1 MPTLRQRLKR
11 PETFLALFLVILVLA
26 GLDSFRQPDRQLTA
40 HLYIAAVHAYQ
51 HHGRD
56 LLTGLIACRYNPTC
70 SVYSIQ
76 AVERYGI
83 RWGLVLS
90 LRRLVS
96 CRSSVAF
103 GTFDPVP

>member
-11 PETFLALFLVILVLA
+11 PQTFLALLLALLVLA
-26 GLDSFRQPDRQLTA
+26 GLDSLRRPDKQVTA
-40 HLYIAAVHAYQ
+40 RLYVAAVHGYQ
-51 HHGRD
+51 HYGRN

-76 AVERYGI
+76 AVEKYGI

-90 LRRLVS
+90 IRRLVS

-103 GTFDPVP
+103 GTFDPLP

>member
-11 PETFLALFLVILVLA
+11 PETFLVLLLGLLLLA
-26 GLDSFRQPDRQLTA
+26 GIDSFRQPNRQVTA
-40 HLYIAAVHAYQ
+40 RIYVAVVHGYQ
-51 HHGRD
+51 HYGRN

-76 AVERYGI
+76 AVEKYGI

-90 LRRLVS
+90 VRRLVS